1 VISLVS
7 ERHHHRSMMHLST
20 HQDISLG
27 LKIVH
32 VHHLAKHLM
41 GQVVFTFLGVSCF
54 SLGRWSFVWGIT
66 APKSPIATRLGPEQ
80 LNNEGALEMAH

>member
-7 ERHHHRSMMHLST
+7 ECHHHPSMMHLFT

-32 VHHLAKHLM
+32 VHYLEKHLM
-41 GQVVFTFLGVSCF
+41 GQIVYTFLGKKYAQIKTKIVT
-54 SLGRWSFVWGIT
+54 T
-66 APKSPIATRLGPEQ
+66 AIFR
-80 LNNEGALEMAH
+80 